1 MIKKDCPWIPPFA
14 GPRKVLI
21 KVSVASFVLVLLSCP
36 EKEEHSKVPSFIDFV
51 FEAVEDSWRLKI
63 VL

>member
-14 GPRKVLI
+14 GSRKVLI

-36 EKEEHSKVPSFIDFV
+36 EKGTARCHLLLILYLKQ
-51 FEAVEDSWRLKI
+51 WRI
-63 VL
+63 AGV